1 MKKLALVFGALMLL
15 GAVSGVD
22 AQAQNPSGS
31 ASVDVKTDA
40 KAPSA
45 NVDVNTNRSDRP
57 GFDVNINKRDS
68 TVRNDRSGDGAALP
82 RAASGDRTTIF
93 GLSPTAAVIV
103 AAALLVVVILAIVAM
118 TRSGAETTIIDRDRR
133 PPLV

>member
-15 GAVSGVD
+15 GAVSGVE

-31 ASVDVKTDA
+31 ASVDVKTDS

-45 NVDVNTNRSDRP
+45 NVDVNTNRTDRP

-68 TVRNDRSGDGAALP
+68 TGRSGDGAALP
-82 RAASGDRTTIF
+82 RAATGDRTTIF

-118 TRSGAETTIIDRDRR
+118 TRSGSETTIIDRDRR

>member
-1 MKKLALVFGALMLL
+1 MKKLALLFGVLMLL

-22 AQAQNPSGS
+22 AQQPAQNPSGS
-31 ASVDVKTDA
+31 ASVDVKTDS

-45 NVDVNTNRSDRP
+45 SVDVKTNID
-57 GFDVNINKRDS
+57 KRDDS
-68 TVRNDRSGDGAALP
+68 GAALP
-82 RAASGDRTTIF
+82 RGAAGDRTTIF
-93 GLSPTAAVIV
+93 GLSPTAAVVV

-118 TRSGAETTIIDRDRR
+118 TRGGAETTYIDRDRR